1 MIAQVVPFIY
11 ADRARILSFLTF
23 EEFRALATER
33 RSISRVLLSFEIAV
47 EGMEGNLD
55 KNWGV
60 SRALFH
66 SLKEMESLALE
77 SSDQRLQIF
86 RAVSVLWFVL

>member
-1 MIAQVVPFIY
+1 
-11 ADRARILSFLTF
+11 
-23 EEFRALATER
+23 
-33 RSISRVLLSFEIAV
+33 VLESFEIAL
-47 EGMEGNLD
+47 EGIKK

>member
-47 EGMEGNLD
+47 EGNLD

-60 SRALFH
+60 SRALSH

-77 SSDQRLQIF
+77 SSNQRLQIF
-86 RAVSVLWFVL
+86 RAVSVFWFVL